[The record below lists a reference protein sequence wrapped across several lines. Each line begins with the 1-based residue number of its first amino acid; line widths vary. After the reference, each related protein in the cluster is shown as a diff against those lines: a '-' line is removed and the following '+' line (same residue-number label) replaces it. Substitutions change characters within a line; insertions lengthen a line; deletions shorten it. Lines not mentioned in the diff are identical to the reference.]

1 MGTILALTFIIIL
14 LLLIIPPLIVI
25 GIKLMGGYIE
35 WLKDKFDI

>member
-25 GIKLMGGYIE
+25 GIKLIVEYVE
-35 WLKDKFDI
+35 WLADKFDI